1 MTSISKDAWMKNW
14 DNKPIDIKFDTKIK
28 SYNDYLKENFFY
40 KFGELFKTLVGT
52 KFMCYDGDE
61 LVTKTIT
68 EVHFNFDVVNDEERK
83 KYVDE
88 KNRFVGMHELPMPN
102 DYSGYK
108 LIVLVKSGDN
118 KEYNF
123 NDIYLKP
130 EK

>member
-88 KNRFVGMHELPMPN
+88 KNRFVGMHELPIPN

-123 NDIYLKP
+123 NNIYLKP

>member
-1 MTSISKDAWMKNW
+1 MTWINPEAWMKNL
-14 DNKPIDIKFDTKIK
+14 DNKPININLDTK
-28 SYNDYLKENFFY
+28 LKTYDEYRKDNFFY

-88 KNRFVGMHELPMPN
+88 KNRFVGMHELPIPN

-123 NDIYLKP
+123 NNIYLKP

>member
-1 MTSISKDAWMKNW
+1 MTWINPEAWMKNL
-14 DNKPIDIKFDTKIK
+14 DNKPININLDTKLK
-28 SYNDYLKENFFY
+28 TYDEYLKDNFFY